1 VTVRRDCARAVAL
14 LLQLCASRASAQVV
28 LQVRTFGCLVGAGLY
43 SPRMATVHELSRTE
57 ARRIAVRAQLL
68 TRDRPTDLVDTVRR
82 LSLVQ
87 VEPTSAIAPSAELV
101 LWSRI
106 GSSFS
111 AAELWDAVDEQRLL
125 ELHQTLRAP
134 EDIALFRAEMAV
146 WPGEGRLRPWQ
157 EQVRDWVAV
166 NNDCR
171 RDILERLR
179 TDGPLP
185 MSELPDTCVVPWAS
199 SGWNNN
205 RNLRMML
212 DKLVQRG
219 EVAAAGGAGRDRL
232 WDLASR
238 VYPDDP
244 VPPVEQARRML
255 DERRL
260 QSLGIARAKTTKLPV
275 EPVDVGEA
283 GEPAVVEGTKGR
295 WRVDPAQLGQ
305 PFAGRAAL
313 LSPFD
318 RLLADRKRMSEVFEF
333 GYILEMY
340 KPAASR
346 RWGYYALPLLYG
358 DRLVGKLDA
367 TADRQE
373 GELRVHAVHQD
384 VPFTKAMSHAVDDE
398 IADLAGWLGL
408 SVVLGG

>member
-1 VTVRRDCARAVAL
+1 
-14 LLQLCASRASAQVV
+14 
-28 LQVRTFGCLVGAGLY
+28 
-43 SPRMATVHELSRTE
+43 MATAHELSRTD

-68 TRDRPTDLVDTVRR
+68 TADRPTDLVDTVRQ

-101 LWSRI
+101 LWSRL

-111 AAELWDAVDEQRLL
+111 AEELWDAVDEQRLF

-146 WPGEGRLRPWQ
+146 WPGEGKLRPWQ
-157 EQVRDWVAV
+157 EQVRDWVDA

-205 RNLRMML
+205 RNVRMML

-219 EVAAAGGAGRDRL
+219 EVAAAGGTGRDRL

-244 VPPVEQARRML
+244 VPAADKARRLL

-260 QSLGIARAKTTKLPV
+260 ASLGIARAKSTKLPV

-283 GEPAVVEGTKGR
+283 GEPAVVEGIKGQ

-318 RLLADRKRMSEVFEF
+318 RLLADRKRMSELFEF
-333 GYILEMY
+333 DYILEMY

-346 RWGYYALPLLYG
+346 RWGYYALPILYG

-373 GELRVHAVHQD
+373 GELTVHAVHED
-384 VPFTKAMSHAVDDE
+384 VPFTKAMTNAVDRE
-398 IADLAGWLGL
+398 IADLAEWLGL
-408 SVVLGG
+408 AVERS